1 MDFSNLNTVDIVILV
16 LLGLSV
22 LQGLRQGLVSGL
34 VSLAAL
40 IAAGIVALKLYRP
53 VALFLIQFV
62 PLPSGLV
69 NLAVLALVFL
79 VAFGIILVLARLI
92 AAPLHLAAKVA
103 PPVGALNVVGGGIFG
118 LITGAVTLALLVA
131 LISLF
136 PFIPG
141 VEEQVNQSFIARA
154 MTGAVGSALPRLE
167 SIVGQPLDD
176 TSIFVGKPVETGE
189 TVHFN
194 FPNGL
199 AVSDRA
205 DLEEQMLQ
213 MVNEERRKQGL
224 EPLVMDEQL
233 RQVARA
239 HSSEMFRLSY
249 FSHNSPISGS
259 PLDRVRDAEIPF
271 MAVGENIA
279 YAPSLAVAHDG
290 LMNSPGHRA
299 NILSPD
305 FHRIGIGIED
315 GGLHGKMF
323 TQEFAD

>member
-1 MDFSNLNTVDIVILV
+1 MDFSNLNVVDIVLLV

-34 VSLAAL
+34 ISIAAL
-40 IAAGIVALKLYRP
+40 IVAGIVALKLYKTA
-53 VALFLIQFV
+53 ALFLIQFI

-69 NLAVLALVFL
+69 NLAVLALVFF
-79 VAFGIILVLARLI
+79 VAFGIILALARLI
-92 AAPLHLAAKVA
+92 TAPLHLAAKVA
-103 PPVGALNVVGGGIFG
+103 PPLGALNAVGGGILG

-131 LISLF
+131 LIGLF

-141 VEEQVNQSFIARA
+141 IEDQMSQSVIARA

-167 SIVGQPLDD
+167 TIVGQPLDD
-176 TSIFVGKPVETGE
+176 TSLFVAKTVETNE
-189 TVHFN
+189 TVKFN
-194 FPNGL
+194 FPKGL
-199 AVSDRA
+199 SVSDRE

-213 MVNEERRKQGL
+213 LINDERQKQGL
-224 EPLVMDEQL
+224 EPLMMDEQL

-249 FSHNSPISGS
+249 FSHTSPISGS
-259 PLDRVRDAEIPF
+259 PLDRVRDADIPF